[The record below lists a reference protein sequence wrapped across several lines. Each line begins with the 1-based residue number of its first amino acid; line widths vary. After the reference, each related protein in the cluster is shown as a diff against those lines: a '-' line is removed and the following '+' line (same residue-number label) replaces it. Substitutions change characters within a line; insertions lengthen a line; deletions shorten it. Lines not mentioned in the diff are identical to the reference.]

1 MLKRLIIKTAL
12 IALPVALL
20 VGTLIA
26 HEGDIPRGMPRLDH
40 VFVIMMENHGYSQIV
55 NNPNAPFI
63 NKYAKRA
70 NTADNYFAIAHPS
83 LTNYLEVVGGSNFN
97 VLSDNN
103 PDWHN
108 PACTP
113 NLASG
118 QTNIDVPALQHP
130 QICPIA
136 GSGTDAPI
144 PVLDPTPNE
153 GGSALKPLIN
163 IDGVN
168 GVAASQNIVGK
179 TIGDQLVAAG
189 LSWKSYQ
196 ESLPPSGADCVN
208 FADGFFTDSSDI
220 PGAIPGE
227 KQTLIKLY
235 AAKHNPFVYFQSVQ
249 EGFDPRNSLKNVV
262 GFSGS
267 HGLFADLASGHVPS
281 LAFIAPNQC
290 NDQHGRDNAGPQCDF
305 DPSNNGTQVG
315 LNPASISLGDQTVQS
330 LVELI
335 HGSPAWQEGRSAI
348 VVVWDENDYTATPIT
363 NQVLVIVET
372 NHGDGND
379 SGAHSKQF
387 YTHFSLLKS
396 LESAFGLSCLNHAC
410 DAGVHVMSDVFGR

>member
-1 MLKRLIIKTAL
+1 MMKRLMTRTAL
-12 IALPVALL
+12 VAVPLTLL
-20 VGTLIA
+20 VGTIAA
-26 HEGDIPRGMPRLDH
+26 HEGDIPRGMPRFDH
-40 VFVIMMENHGYSQIV
+40 VFVIMMENHGYSQII

-63 NKYAKRA
+63 NKYAKQA

-108 PACTP
+108 PTCTP
-113 NLASG
+113 NLLSG

-136 GSGTDAPI
+136 GSGMDAPT
-144 PVLDPTPNE
+144 PALDPTPNE

-163 IDGVN
+163 IDGDPKKAIP
-168 GVAASQNIVGK
+168 AAPTVGK

-196 ESLPPSGADCVN
+196 ESLPPSGPDGVN

-227 KQTLIKLY
+227 MQTLIKLY

-249 EGFDPRNSLKNVV
+249 EGHDPRNSLKNVV
-262 GFSGS
+262 PFSGS
-267 HGLFADLASGHVPS
+267 HGLYADLASGTFLHWRLS
-281 LAFIAPNQC
+281 
-290 NDQHGRDNAGPQCDF
+290 RR
-305 DPSNNGTQVG
+305 
-315 LNPASISLGDQTVQS
+315 ISVTISTVATT
-330 LVELI
+330 
-335 HGSPAWQEGRSAI
+335 PDRSAI
-348 VVVWDENDYTATPIT
+348 SIRTTTAHRSDSTRQASASATKQSNHLSSSFMGRPHGRTGAARLSSCGTRTITPRHRLPT
-363 NQVLVIVET
+363 R
-372 NHGDGND
+372 
-379 SGAHSKQF
+379 
-387 YTHFSLLKS
+387 
-396 LESAFGLSCLNHAC
+396 CW
-410 DAGVHVMSDVFGR
+410 